1 MCIIPVLFL
10 AALVLGIL
18 GMVYMP
24 QHIDAF
30 TILFGLGASGTML
43 ILFYLSILAIGS
55 CVRREPTLPLSLRT
69 KP

>member
-1 MCIIPVLFL
+1 MSIIPVLFL

-24 QHIDAF
+24 QHIDVF
-30 TILFGLGASGTML
+30 TILFGIGACGIML

-55 CVRREPTLPLSLRT
+55 CARPEPKRSVSVRT
-69 KP
+69 KL